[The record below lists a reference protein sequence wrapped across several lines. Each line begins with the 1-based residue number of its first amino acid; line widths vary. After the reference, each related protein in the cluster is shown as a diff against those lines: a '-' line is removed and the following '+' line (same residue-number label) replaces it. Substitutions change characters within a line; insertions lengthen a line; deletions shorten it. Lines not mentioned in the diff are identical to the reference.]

1 MANYVSTVLKIA
13 EAEIGYLEKA
23 SNANLDDKTANAG
36 SANYTKYGRDMCKI
50 TSVYGTH
57 AAWCD
62 CFIDWCFVQAFG
74 QVEAEKLLG
83 GFSGYTP
90 TSAGY
95 FKNKKQWYSSPKV
108 GDIIFFKNSTRICH
122 TGIVIKVSGDTVYT
136 IEGNTSSGPEVVPN
150 GGAVCAKSYRL
161 NNPNIAGYGR
171 PAYDIEPVS
180 SVPETKNGEYFG
192 LDISSYQGNIDGK
205 ELAKYIDF
213 AILRS
218 TLKVSGKD
226 KNFDYNYAQCAAN
239 GIPVGVYK
247 FSYAKTVQEARDEA
261 KTVIEAIKDKKIS
274 CGVWYDL
281 EFSEQIALGKEG
293 ITNLALAFIDEME
306 KAGYKTG
313 IYCNR
318 NWFLNH
324 IDTKKINRPVWMARY
339 PSGDNGTLQE
349 RLRPNLGEVIW
360 QYSSKGNVP
369 GISSKYVDLN
379 IANVNLVELFKNK
392 PAVTP
397 TPAPTEP
404 NVANIAIK
412 NAVTAFSLHVRRGP
426 STSYGH
432 VKYLKKGD
440 KVNISETKN
449 GWYNIGSGWVSG
461 KYISTSTGKIT
472 ANALNIRATASS
484 TGKILGTYKKN
495 QVVKLLAR
503 NGKWYLTEK
512 GWISGKY
519 LK

>member
-50 TSVYGTH
+50 TGVYGTH

-171 PAYDIEPVS
+171 PAYDEEESNSIPDLKS
-180 SVPETKNGEYFG
+180 GEYFG
-192 LDISSYQGNIDGK
+192 LDISSYQGNIDGA
-205 ELAKYIDF
+205 ELAKSIDF

-218 TLKVSGKD
+218 TLKSGSKD
-226 KNFDYNYAQCAAN
+226 IKFEMNYSQCAKN
-239 GIPVGVYK
+239 DIPVGVYK
-247 FSYAKTVQEARDEA
+247 FSYAKTEEEARAEA
-261 KTVIEAIKDKKIS
+261 QTVIAAIKGKNIE

-281 EFSEQIALGKEG
+281 EFNEQIALGKER

-318 NWFLNH
+318 NWFLNY

-360 QYSSKGNVP
+360 QYSSKGTIP
-369 GISSKYVDLN
+369 GIGAKYVDLN
-379 IANVNLVELFKNK
+379 VANVNLIDLFKEQPK
-392 PAVTP
+392 PIV
-397 TPAPTEP
+397 PAEP
-404 NVANIAIK
+404 EVADIPIK
-412 NAVTAFSLHVRRGP
+412 NTISAHSLHVRKGP
-426 STSYGH
+426 GKTYAH
-432 VKYLKKGD
+432 VKYLSNGD
-440 KVNISETKN
+440 KVNISECKN

-461 KYISTSTGKIT
+461 KYVLTKTGTIT
-472 ANALNIRATASS
+472 ANSLNIRQSASTNS
-484 TGKILGTYKKN
+484 KILGIYKKN